1 MSGIYI
7 HIPFCKQQCHYCDFH
22 FSTSLNNKNDL
33 LDALVSEMSIR
44 SDFLQGTKIRTIY
57 LGGGTPSLLSG
68 DEISKLFNALNNN
81 FDLSNVEEIT
91 IETNPDDLTSDK
103 IKELRSTPIN
113 RFSIGVQSFQAED
126 LLYMNRAH
134 NAKQAFSSI
143 KAVQDAGWHNITAD
157 LIYGTPTL
165 SHEKWQENMQHII
178 DLGVPHLSAYGL
190 TVEEKTP
197 LHHAINIGKQQPLD
211 EEKSSTHFEMLM
223 DFIPQNGLEQ
233 YEISNFAM
241 PGFEAIHN
249 GSYWTDNLYLGLGPS
264 AHSFDGKRRLWNI
277 ANNIRYIQAIKKGE
291 LNYDFEVLTE
301 EQRFNEYVLT
311 SLRTKKGCDKEYVK
325 NRFSTFLVE
334 FLTLSVNKWQKN
346 GEIEENERFYIL
358 SKKGKLVADWIA
370 SDLFYVK

>member
-1 MSGIYI
+1 
-7 HIPFCKQQCHYCDFH
+7 
-22 FSTSLNNKNDL
+22 
-33 LDALVSEMSIR
+33 MSIR

-134 NAKQAFSSI
+134 NVKQAFSSI

-346 GEIEENERFYIL
+346 GEIEENEGFYIL